1 MAIKIRNA
9 NDIGFNG
16 VKCVVY
22 GCAGVGKTR
31 LCATAPK
38 PIIISAEEGLLSIV
52 DIDIDYIEIKTLDD
66 LDSAYR
72 MLRASN
78 DYETICLDSLSEIA
92 EALVIELLPQH
103 KDGRQ
108 AYAAFAQ
115 AMIPMIKR
123 FRDIKGK
130 NTVFT
135 CKEDTI
141 LDEDGAFL
149 RYDLLLPGHQLNK
162 QTPYLVDELFHM
174 QVDRKGI
181 PFLNTKPNRKSFS
194 KDRSGALNP
203 KGEYAKSVNEVP
215 NLTELF
221 AKIKKKSKIRDTN
234 HGIITKSI
242 CT

>member
-1 MAIKIRNA
+1 MAIKIRKTS
-9 NDIGFNG
+9 DIGFNG

-38 PIIISAEEGLLSIV
+38 PIIISAEEGLLSITDV
-52 DIDIDYIEIKTLDD
+52 DIDYIEIKTLAD

-72 MLRASN
+72 LLKN
-78 DYETICLDSLSEIA
+78 DDKYETICLDSLSEIA

-108 AYAAFAQ
+108 AYAALAQ
-115 AMIPMIKR
+115 AMIPMMKR

-135 CKEDTI
+135 CKEDII

-149 RYDLLLPGHQLNK
+149 RYDLLLPGQQLNK

-174 QVDRKGI
+174 QIDRKGV
-181 PFLNTKPNRKSFS
+181 PYLNTKPNRKSFS

-203 KGEYAKSVNEVP
+203 KGEYAKSEAEVP

-221 AKIKKKSKIRDTN
+221 AKIKIKNK
-234 HGIITKSI
+234 TK
-242 CT
+242 